1 MKIVELRRTIIGRH
15 PIVRIVTDD
24 HGHGEMEFPG
34 PTSSPRVLLFPD
46 ALIGDNRGIAF
57 EK

>member
-1 MKIVELRRTIIGRH
+1 VKIVELRRTIIGRH

-46 ALIGDNRGIAF
+46 ALIGEDPAD
-57 EK
+57 